1 MRGGSTPPA
10 ATKSNQPKNN
20 KKMKLTEQQQCIL
33 AERNRNIAERYCN
46 LAEAQPLATANKII
60 SYLANEYNLT
70 PQSIGRIL
78 REQGITPTTQP
89 VNDVQL

>member
-1 MRGGSTPPA
+1 
-10 ATKSNQPKNN
+10 
-20 KKMKLTEQQQCIL
+20 MKLTEQQQCIL

-60 SYLANEYNLT
+60 NYLAGEYKLT